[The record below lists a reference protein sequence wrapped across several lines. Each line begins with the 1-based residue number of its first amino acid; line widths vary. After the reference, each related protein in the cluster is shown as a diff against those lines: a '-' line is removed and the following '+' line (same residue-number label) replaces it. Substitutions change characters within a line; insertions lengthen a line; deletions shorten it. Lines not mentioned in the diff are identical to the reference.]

1 MCISNLMFIN
11 YIDPYSIDNLKLY
24 IKRTWLICVLN
35 KFIFGKKL
43 LRIEKIIKIS
53 SIFNKLFSKLVYMP
67 SKIHV
72 KIFRYK

>member
-1 MCISNLMFIN
+1 M
-11 YIDPYSIDNLKLY
+11 
-24 IKRTWLICVLN
+24 CVLN

-53 SIFNKLFSKLVYMP
+53 SIFNKLFSKLVYVP

>member
-1 MCISNLMFIN
+1 M
-11 YIDPYSIDNLKLY
+11 
-24 IKRTWLICVLN
+24 CVLN
-35 KFIFGKKL
+35 KFIFGKNL

-53 SIFNKLFSKLVYMP
+53 LIFNKLFSKLVYMP

>member
-1 MCISNLMFIN
+1 MFIN

-24 IKRTWLICVLN
+24 IKMAWLMYVLN
-35 KFIFGKKL
+35 KFIFKKNL

-53 SIFNKLFSKLVYMP
+53 SIFNKFFSKVVYYCVP